1 MQKTTSFIIFNLFCF
16 LLMSLP
22 VNLKADTILQQ
33 DDDSSDAIFN
43 SNLSI
48 SLNGIPI
55 VHDDWSH
62 SYLGTCPDYC
72 FGANYIAKV
81 FFYTKKQDC
90 VLSLKI
96 EEFNVDNASEYKF
109 VNIQGGKKYKLSVY
123 ESDSLIATSY
133 LTFTSLPIIEIN
145 GADIGENYTKGNI
158 RLLTSSENEDS
169 NYIFDRIK
177 WRGNSS
183 RSCAKKSFAIKLYS
197 DSVIFNDS
205 TSLDKSFLNLRSD
218 NNWILDASAVDNSM
232 CRTRVSFDLWLDF
245 SERPY
250 YVVKEPG
257 AINGVRGKY
266 VELMLNGS
274 YNGVYCL
281 TEKLDRK
288 QLKLKKYDIK
298 NSSVRGF
305 LCKGDSWTVSTL
317 MTGVVAYD
325 NLVPEWNGW
334 KMEYPDLE
342 DGQRITWSP
351 LSEMVRFVAN
361 SNIKNYEDSVGVFFD
376 LPVFRD
382 YSLFLDLII
391 GVDNLGKNTYFYQYN
406 QNEFTQFDIAPWDLD
421 LTWGM
426 GYNEDII
433 WYSLVPGTYLT
444 DVGDLRL
451 VSRLKE
457 YNYGIFSVDSM
468 AYRYAQLRETYF
480 DRDSLYNRF
489 LTYINRLIT
498 SGAGKRNQDR
508 WGTNDLDKE
517 LQFLSV
523 WIDNRLS
530 FLDDK
535 YGYTGIHKEKNS
547 INEVLV
553 DNASDRVSSVWRDG
567 NQIYIHKPTL
577 GSVNVYSISGR
588 LMKHIEVSGEDVVC
602 LGAFHSGIYVV
613 NGAKIYIP

>member
-33 DDDSSDAIFN
+33 DDDSSDSIFN

-48 SLNGIPI
+48 TLNGIPI

-81 FFYTKKQDC
+81 FFYTMKQDC

-96 EEFNVDNASEYKF
+96 DEINVDNASEYKF
-109 VNIQGGKKYKLSVY
+109 VNVQGGTKYKLSVY

-218 NNWILDASAVDNSM
+218 NNWILDAMALDSSLARN
-232 CRTRVSFDLWLDF
+232 RVSMDLWIDF
-245 SERPY
+245 SVRPFY
-250 YVVKEPG
+250 FSQESK
-257 AINGVRGKY
+257 AINGTRGKY
-266 VELMLNGS
+266 VELVLNGS
-274 YNGVYCL
+274 YNGVYCMS
-281 TEKLDRK
+281 EKIDRK
-288 QLKLKKYDIK
+288 QLKLKKYEEE
-298 NSSVRGF
+298 SSVIRG
-305 LCKGDSWTVSTL
+305 LLYKASDWSTSTL
-317 MTGVVAYD
+317 MTDVSGFD
-325 NLVPEWNGW
+325 NKSSTWNQW
-334 KMEYPDLE
+334 EIKYPDLNE
-342 DGQRITWSP
+342 GQIITWQP
-351 LSEMVRFVAN
+351 LYNLVRFVAY
-361 SNIKNYEDSVGVFFD
+361 SNETAFVDSADIYLD
-376 LPVFRD
+376 LSVFRD
-382 YSLFLDLII
+382 YSLFTELIS
-391 GVDNLGKNTYFYQYN
+391 GVDNMGKNTYFYKYN
-406 QNEFTQFDIAPWDLD
+406 DSKYSQFDIAPWDLD

-426 GYNEDII
+426 
-433 WYSLVPGTYLT
+433 TYI
-444 DVGDLRL
+444 DRIEKYDNSKIGMGDLRL

>member
-1 MQKTTSFIIFNLFCF
+1 
-16 LLMSLP
+16 MSLP

-33 DDDSSDAIFN
+33 DDDSSDSIFN

-48 SLNGIPI
+48 TLNGIPI

-81 FFYTKKQDC
+81 FFYTMKQDC

-96 EEFNVDNASEYKF
+96 DEINVDNASEYKF
-109 VNIQGGKKYKLSVY
+109 VNVQGGTKYKLSVY

-218 NNWILDASAVDNSM
+218 NNWILDAMALDSSLARN
-232 CRTRVSFDLWLDF
+232 RVSMDLWIDF
-245 SERPY
+245 SVRPFY
-250 YVVKEPG
+250 FSQESK
-257 AINGVRGKY
+257 AINGTRGKY
-266 VELMLNGS
+266 VELVLNGS
-274 YNGVYCL
+274 YNGVYCMS
-281 TEKLDRK
+281 EKIDRK
-288 QLKLKKYDIK
+288 QLKLKKYEEE
-298 NSSVRGF
+298 SSVIRG
-305 LCKGDSWTVSTL
+305 LLYKASDWSTSTL
-317 MTGVVAYD
+317 MTDVSGFD
-325 NLVPEWNGW
+325 NKSSTWNQW
-334 KMEYPDLE
+334 EIKYPDLNE
-342 DGQRITWSP
+342 GQIITWQP
-351 LSEMVRFVAN
+351 LYNLVRFVAY
-361 SNIKNYEDSVGVFFD
+361 SNETAFVDSADIYLD
-376 LPVFRD
+376 LSVFRD
-382 YSLFLDLII
+382 YSLFTELIS
-391 GVDNLGKNTYFYQYN
+391 GVDNMGKNTYFYKYN
-406 QNEFTQFDIAPWDLD
+406 DSKYSQFDIAPWDLD

-426 GYNEDII
+426 
-433 WYSLVPGTYLT
+433 TYI
-444 DVGDLRL
+444 DRIEKYDNSKIGMGDLRL